1 MRTLTMLK
9 VPAGLIAAVLAVASL
24 APAARAQDLAPGFA
38 AKINVPFTFETVLGQ
53 HFAPGIYTISMNG
66 EKTMLIRGTKTSG
79 SVLTQLADDSLPA
92 TKGKAVFTHYG
103 DKYFL
108 RSVSVAGNN
117 SLFFGRSKAEHQLEV
132 GAAKTPTTVELALLH
147 TGR

>member
-24 APAARAQDLAPGFA
+24 APAAQAQDLAPGFA
-38 AKINVPFTFETVLGQ
+38 AKINVPFTFETALGQ

-66 EKTMLIRGTKTSG
+66 ENTMLIRGAKTSG
-79 SVLTQLADDSLPA
+79 LVLTQLADDSLPA

-117 SLFFGRSKAEHQLEV
+117 DLFCGRSKAERQLEV
-132 GAAKTPTTVELALLH
+132 GAAKTQTTVELALLQ

>member
-1 MRTLTMLK
+1 MLTLTMLK
-9 VPAGLIAAVLAVASL
+9 VPAALIAAVLAVASL

-38 AKINVPFTFETVLGQ
+38 AEINVPFTFETAMGQ
-53 HFAPGIYTISMNG
+53 HFAPDIYTISMNG
-66 EKTMLIRGTKTSG
+66 EKTMLIRGAKASG
-79 SVLTQLADDSLPA
+79 LVLTHLADDSLPA

-108 RSVSVAGNN
+108 RAVWIAGN
-117 SLFFGRSKAEHQLEV
+117 SILFCGRSKAEYQLQV
-132 GAAKTPTTVELALLH
+132 AAAKSPTAVELALLQ

>member
-24 APAARAQDLAPGFA
+24 APAAQAQDLAPGFA
-38 AKINVPFTFETVLGQ
+38 AKINVPFAFETAMGQ
-53 HFAPGIYTISMNG
+53 HFAPGIYTITMNG
-66 EKTMLIRGTKTSG
+66 QKNMLIRGAKTSG
-79 SVLTQLADDSLPA
+79 LVLTHLADDSL
-92 TKGKAVFTHYG
+92 TSTEGKAVFTHYG

-117 SLFFGRSKAEHQLEV
+117 SLFCGRSKAEYQLEV
-132 GAAKTPTTVELALLH
+132 GAAKT
-147 TGR
+147 

>member
-1 MRTLTMLK
+1 MLTLTMLK

-24 APAARAQDLAPGFA
+24 APAAQAQDLAPGFA
-38 AKINVPFTFETVLGQ
+38 AKINVPFTFETAMGQ

-66 EKTMLIRGTKTSG
+66 EKTMLIRGAKTSG
-79 SVLTQLADDSLPA
+79 LVLTHLADDGLPA

-108 RSVSVAGNN
+108 RAVWVAGNN
-117 SLFFGRSKAEHQLEV
+117 SLFCGRSKAEHQLQV
-132 GAAKTPTTVELALLH
+132 AAAKTPTAVELALLQA
-147 TGR
+147 GR